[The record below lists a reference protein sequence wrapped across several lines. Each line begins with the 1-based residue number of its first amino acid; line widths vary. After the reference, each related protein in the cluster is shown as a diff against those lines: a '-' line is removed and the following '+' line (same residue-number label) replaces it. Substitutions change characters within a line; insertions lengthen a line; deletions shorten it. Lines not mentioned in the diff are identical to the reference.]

1 MAVQESKL
9 ASIILRMTLK
19 KLVELQ
25 QHVFDDRKPAIPAE
39 QRIKEIEIELSADDS
54 GSKKSHKTMQL
65 WTNQDQDQ
73 YAIRLEGNS
82 SCSQQLIKTHSSQSL
97 LTN

>member
-1 MAVQESKL
+1 M
-9 ASIILRMTLK
+9 
-19 KLVELQ
+19 
-25 QHVFDDRKPAIPAE
+25 FDNLWKTAIPAE

-54 GSKKSHKTMQL
+54 GRKKSHKTMQL

-82 SCSQQLIKTHSSQSL
+82 ELLATTNQNSHTQSL
-97 LTN
+97 LNTLTTLKS